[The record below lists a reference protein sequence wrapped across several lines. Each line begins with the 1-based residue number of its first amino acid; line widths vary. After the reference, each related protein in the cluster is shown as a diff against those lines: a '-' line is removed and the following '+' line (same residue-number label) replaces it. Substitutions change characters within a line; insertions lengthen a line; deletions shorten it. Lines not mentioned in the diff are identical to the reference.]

1 LSGLVFSLQR
11 LCNALRVELRFAAKV
26 AVGTLKVVST
36 GVDRDA
42 SILFTPSINSPI
54 SAAL

>member
-1 LSGLVFSLQR
+1 V
-11 LCNALRVELRFAAKV
+11 ALRFAAKV
-26 AVGTLKVVST
+26 VLATLNVVST
-36 GVDRDA
+36 GVERDA